1 MAALSC
7 PPPPGGCW
15 VRDHGRLKRTIAR
28 RTRGRPGGVAPGHGR
43 RARPMRA
50 RTRLAIGAIGA
61 LAAAGVLT
69 GCGDAGSSGTEA
81 PQQAASGAGCAPV
94 AGDQLVVLTDDK
106 KLQNTDNILPAVN
119 AKVAKPELLAALDKV
134 SAALDTT
141 KLIGLNKAVD
151 VDRKTSKVAAEEFA
165 TANSLTQGVAKGP
178 GGTIVVGAGNF
189 SESQTLAE
197 LYKITL
203 TAAGYQVKVQQIGNR
218 ELYEP
223 ALEKG
228 EIQVVPEYAA
238 TMAEFLN
245 TKANG
250 KDAQPV
256 SSPELDKTVAALK
269 AAGDKAGIVFGTP
282 SAAQDQNA
290 FAVTKAFADKYGVN
304 TLSELAA
311 TCSGSATVLAGPPEC
326 PQRPKCQ
333 AGLVQ
338 VYDFKA
344 GSFSSLDAGG
354 PQTKNALKTG
364 SASVGLVFSSDGALA
379 AS

>member
-1 MAALSC
+1 
-7 PPPPGGCW
+7 
-15 VRDHGRLKRTIAR
+15 
-28 RTRGRPGGVAPGHGR
+28 
-43 RARPMRA
+43 MRA
-50 RTRLAIGAIGA
+50 RTRLAVGAVGA
-61 LAAAGVLT
+61 LAAAGLLT
-69 GCGDAGSSGTEA
+69 GCGDAGSSGTDA
-81 PQQAASGAGCAPV
+81 PQQGATGAGCAPV
-94 AGDQLVVLTDDK
+94 AGDQLVVLDDDK
-106 KLQNTDNILPAVN
+106 KLQNTDNVIPAVN
-119 AKVAKPELLAALDKV
+119 VDVATPQLVAALDKV
-134 SAALDTT
+134 SAALDTP
-141 KLIGLNKAVD
+141 KLIQLNKAVD
-151 VDRKTSKVAAEEFA
+151 VDRKTPEVAAKEFA
-165 TANSLTQGVAKGP
+165 TANDLTAGIAKGP
-178 GGTIVVGAGNF
+178 GGQIVVGAGNF

-203 TAAGYQVKVQQIGNR
+203 TAAGYQVRVQQIGSR

-250 KDAQPV
+250 QNAQPV
-256 SSPELDKTVAALK
+256 SSPELDKTVTALK
-269 AAGDKAGIVFGTP
+269 AAGDKVGIAFGAP

-290 FAVTKAFADKYGVN
+290 FAVTKAFADKYGVS
-304 TLSELAA
+304 TLSDLAA
-311 TCSGSATVLAGPPEC
+311 KCSGQATVLAGPPEC

-333 AGLVQ
+333 AGLVE

-364 SASVGLVFSSDGALA
+364 AASVGLVFSSDGALA
-379 AS
+379 TG

>member
-1 MAALSC
+1 
-7 PPPPGGCW
+7 
-15 VRDHGRLKRTIAR
+15 
-28 RTRGRPGGVAPGHGR
+28 
-43 RARPMRA
+43 MRA
-50 RTRLAIGAIGA
+50 RTRLAVGA
-61 LAAAGVLT
+61 LGALTAAGLLT
-69 GCGDAGSSGTEA
+69 GCGDAGSSGTDA
-81 PQQAASGAGCAPV
+81 PQQGASGAGCAPV

-106 KLQNTDNILPAVN
+106 KLQNTDNVLPAINKKAATPQLV
-119 AKVAKPELLAALDKV
+119 AALDKV
-134 SAALDTT
+134 SAKLDTT
-141 KLIGLNKAVD
+141 KLIELNRAVD
-151 VDRKTSKVAAEEFA
+151 VDRKTPQVAAKAFA
-165 TANSLTQGVAKGP
+165 DANGVTQGVEQGP
-178 GGTIVVGAGNF
+178 GGQVTVGAGNF
-189 SESQTLAE
+189 SESQTIAE
-197 LYKITL
+197 LYKIAL
-203 TAAGYQVKVQQIGNR
+203 TAAGYQVKVQTIGNR

-250 KDAQPV
+250 KDAEPI
-256 SSPELDKTVAALK
+256 SSPELDKTVSALT
-269 AAGDKAGIVFGTP
+269 AAGDKVGITFGQP
-282 SAAQDQNA
+282 SQAQDQNA
-290 FAVTKAFADKYGVN
+290 FAVTKAFADKYQLA
-304 TLSELAA
+304 TLSDLASK
-311 TCSGSATVLAGPPEC
+311 CSGQATVLAGPPEC

-364 SASVGLVFSSDGALA
+364 AASVGLVFSSDAALA